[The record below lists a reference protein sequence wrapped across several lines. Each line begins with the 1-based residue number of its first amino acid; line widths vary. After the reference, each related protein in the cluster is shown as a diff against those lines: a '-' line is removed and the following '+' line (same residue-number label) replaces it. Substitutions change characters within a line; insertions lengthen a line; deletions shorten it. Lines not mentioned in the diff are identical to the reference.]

1 MYTSVIKILKSHS
14 FYGGTGNVE
23 FAKGHREIP
32 SNWKSFVKQF
42 KRIINGKRGYKL

>member
-1 MYTSVIKILKSHS
+1 MYTSIIKILKSHS
-14 FYGGTGNVE
+14 FYGATANVE

-32 SNWKSFVKQF
+32 SSWKAFVKQF